1 MSEARVR
8 VTGRLVLGLIVIAL
22 GALFT
27 LDNLGVLEAGD
38 VLQWWP
44 VTLIAYGLARMAGVL
59 CQRRTALGVV
69 FTLAGSWF
77 LLHNLGYVRFGLGDL
92 WPLVL
97 VLLGV
102 SMVSRAMNRTR
113 EARGGEDLS
122 SNLSAFA
129 LWSGT
134 GRKVVAQDFRGG
146 DVTAIMGGH
155 DIDLRGAGIA
165 GDAAVIDLFV
175 IWGGVEIKVPPD
187 WKVSCEALP
196 IMGGVD
202 DRSKAPAGEARGHL
216 VLKGLIVMGGVE
228 IKN

>member
-1 MSEARVR
+1 
-8 VTGRLVLGLIVIAL
+8 
-22 GALFT
+22 
-27 LDNLGVLEAGD
+27 
-38 VLQWWP
+38 
-44 VTLIAYGLARMAGVL
+44 
-59 CQRRTALGVV
+59 
-69 FTLAGSWF
+69 
-77 LLHNLGYVRFGLGDL
+77 
-92 WPLVL
+92 
-97 VLLGV
+97 
-102 SMVSRAMNRTR
+102 
-113 EARGGEDLS
+113 
-122 SNLSAFA
+122 
-129 LWSGT
+129 
-134 GRKVVAQDFRGG
+134 
-146 DVTAIMGGH
+146 MGGH

>member
-1 MSEARVR
+1 VSEARVR
-8 VTGRLVLGLIVIAL
+8 MTGRLVMGLIVIAL
-22 GALFT
+22 GAVFT
-27 LDNLGVLEAGD
+27 LDNLGVLDAGE
-38 VLQWWP
+38 VLAWWP
-44 VTLIAYGLARMAGVL
+44 VVLIAYGLARVTGVF
-59 CQRRTALGVV
+59 CQRRTALGAV
-69 FTLAGSWF
+69 FTLAGGWF
-77 LLHNLGYVRFGLGDL
+77 LLHNLGYVHFGLSDL
-92 WPLVL
+92 WPLAL
-97 VLLGV
+97 VLLGA

-113 EARGGEDLS
+113 EGRGGEDVS
-122 SNLSAFA
+122 STLSAFA

>member
-1 MSEARVR
+1 VSEARVR
-8 VTGRLVLGLIVIAL
+8 ITARLVLGLIVIAL
-22 GALFT
+22 GVLFT

-38 VLQWWP
+38 VLMWWP
-44 VTLIAYGLARMAGVL
+44 VVLIAFGLARATGAF
-59 CQRRTALGVV
+59 CARRIALGVL
-69 FTLAGSWF
+69 FALAGGWF
-77 LLHNLGYVRFGLGDL
+77 LLHNLGYVHFGIGDL

-97 VLLGV
+97 VMLGV
-102 SMVSRAMNRTR
+102 SMVSRAVNRTR
-113 EARGGEDLS
+113 DGRGGEDVS
-122 SNLSAFA
+122 STLSAFA

-202 DRSKAPAGEARGHL
+202 DRSKAPAGEAKGHL